1 MNTIKR
7 ITRDINNPVLAFFL
21 ILGFVILALAISFV
35 GFTFGYWLITLIL
48 AGFFNFVLP
57 FSWWYSLGAWLI
69 ALILGVFILPGRLT
83 SSNSY

>member
-1 MNTIKR
+1 MSTIKR
-7 ITRDINNPVLAFFL
+7 IARDISNPVLAFFF
-21 ILGFVILALAISFV
+21 ILGFIVLALAVSFV

-69 ALILGVFILPGRLT
+69 TLILGAFVLPSRLT
-83 SSNSY
+83 FSNSY